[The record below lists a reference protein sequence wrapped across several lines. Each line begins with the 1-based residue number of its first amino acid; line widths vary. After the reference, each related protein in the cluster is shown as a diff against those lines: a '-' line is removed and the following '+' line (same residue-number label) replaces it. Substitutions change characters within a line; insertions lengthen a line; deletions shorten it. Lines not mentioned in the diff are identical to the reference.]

1 MRRSALFS
9 VGRTPWS
16 ARVPLDPLFAAWAAL
31 VLLPLFAFA
40 QPDIAR
46 QGDQWVRTFSGAAPA
61 APRLRVNA
69 HGPVTLEGGVSKN
82 VSYQVKVGVKTSTA
96 AEARRILDRY
106 AVRLAPQGDWLVLT
120 APGGPFP
127 TAVSVKAPRLA
138 AAAVST
144 SDGAVDVRGVD
155 GPLVVDSGGGEL
167 FVDRVRGDCKLFT
180 RGGDVRVGQVEGSLE
195 CASGAGR
202 ITVGTVRGEAVLTTE
217 GGDIDATEV
226 GGPVRAQ
233 TLAGGIHIA
242 KAGGAV
248 TATTGGGRIM
258 VDSANGVVIARNLA
272 GPVEVSAAAGV
283 ESESGAGGVRL
294 ANILGGMRVSTMM
307 GSILANFLG
316 GKPADSFLASGD
328 GDITV
333 LIPSN
338 VGVTIRAESEMADTL
353 RRIVSDFP
361 GIPVRRQGAQIV
373 ADGPVNGGGPLLRIS
388 ATQGT
393 IFIKRQR

>member
-9 VGRTPWS
+9 
-16 ARVPLDPLFAAWAAL
+16 ARVAL
-31 VLLPLFAFA
+31 ALLPLLARA
-40 QPDIAR
+40 QPELTR
-46 QGDQWVRTFSGAAPA
+46 QGDSWVRTFSGAAPA

-82 VSYQVKVGVKTSTA
+82 VSYQVKVSVKTSTA
-96 AEARRILDRY
+96 AEARRILNRY

-127 TAVSVKAPRLA
+127 TTVSVKAPRLVS
-138 AAAVST
+138 AAVST

-202 ITVGTVRGEAVLTTE
+202 ITVGTVRGEAVLTTQ

-258 VDSANGVVIARNLA
+258 VDSANGVVITRNLA
-272 GPVEVSAAAGV
+272 GPVEVGAAAGV

-353 RRIVSDFP
+353 RRIVSEFP

>member
-1 MRRSALFS
+1 MRRSGLFS
-9 VGRTPWS
+9 
-16 ARVPLDPLFAAWAAL
+16 APLAL
-31 VLLPLFAFA
+31 ALLPLVALVGAAFA
-40 QPDIAR
+40 QPELTR
-46 QGDQWVRTFSGAAPA
+46 QGDVWVRTFEGAGPA
-61 APRLRVNA
+61 VPRLRVNA
-69 HGPVTLEGGVSKN
+69 HGAVTLEGGVSAN
-82 VSYQVKVGVKTSTA
+82 LSYRVKVSVKARTA
-96 AEARRILDRY
+96 AEARRVFERY
-106 AVRLAPQGDWLVLT
+106 AVRLARQGDWLVLT
-120 APGGPFP
+120 APGGAFVS
-127 TAVSVKAPRLA
+127 AVSVKAPRLA

-155 GPLVVDSGGGEL
+155 GALVVDTGGGEL

-180 RGGDVRVGQVEGSLE
+180 RGGDVQVGLVEGSLE
-195 CASGAGR
+195 CTSGGGR
-202 ITVGTVRGEAVLTTE
+202 ITVGTVHGEAVLATE
-217 GGDIDATEV
+217 GGDIMATDV

-233 TLAGGIHIA
+233 TRAGGIHIA

-258 VDSANGVVIARNLA
+258 VDAANGVVIARNVA
-272 GPVEVSAAAGV
+272 GPVEVGAAASV
-283 ESESGAGGVRL
+283 ECESGAGGVRIG
-294 ANILGGMRVSTMM
+294 NILGSMQVSTMM
-307 GSILANFLG
+307 GSILADLLG

-338 VGVTIRAESEMADTL
+338 VGVTIRAESGMADTI
-353 RRIVSDFP
+353 RRIVSEFP

-373 ADGPVNGGGPLLRIS
+373 AEGPVNGGGPLLRIS

>member
-1 MRRSALFS
+1 MRRSGLF
-9 VGRTPWS
+9 S
-16 ARVPLDPLFAAWAAL
+16 ARVAL
-31 VLLPLFAFA
+31 ALLPLVAFA
-40 QPDIAR
+40 QQELTR
-46 QGDQWVRTFSGAAPA
+46 QGDLWVRTHYGAGPA

-69 HGPVTLEGGVSKN
+69 HGPVTLEGGVSLN
-82 VSYQVKVGVKTSTA
+82 VSYQVKLSVKTRTA
-96 AEARRILDRY
+96 AEALRLLDRY

-120 APGGPFP
+120 APGGPFLS
-127 TAVSVKAPRLA
+127 AVSVKAPRLA

-144 SDGAVDVRGVD
+144 SGGAVDVRGVD
-155 GPLVVDSGGGEL
+155 GALVVDSGGGEL

-180 RGGDVRVGQVEGSLE
+180 RGGDVRVGQVEGSLD

-217 GGDIDATEV
+217 GGDIVATEV
-226 GGPVRAQ
+226 GGRVRAQ
-233 TLAGGIHIA
+233 TRAGGIHIA

-248 TATTGGGRIM
+248 TATTGGGRII
-258 VDSANGVVIARNLA
+258 VDSANGVVITHNVA
-272 GPVEVSAAAGV
+272 GPVQVGAAASV
-283 ESESGAGGVRL
+283 ECESGAGGVQIG
-294 ANILGGMRVSTMM
+294 NILGSMQVSTMM
-307 GSILANFLG
+307 GSILADLLG

-338 VGVTIRAESEMADTL
+338 VGVTIRAESEMADTI
-353 RRIVSDFP
+353 RRIVSEFP

-373 ADGPVNGGGPLLRIS
+373 AEGPVNGGGPLLRIS

>member
-1 MRRSALFS
+1 
-9 VGRTPWS
+9 
-16 ARVPLDPLFAAWAAL
+16 
-31 VLLPLFAFA
+31 LLPRRPFGSAAFA
-40 QPDIAR
+40 QQDPTR
-46 QGDQWVRTFSGAAPA
+46 QGDLWVRTFPGAAPA

-69 HGPVTLEGGVSKN
+69 HGPVTLEGGVSLN
-82 VSYQVKVGVKTSTA
+82 VSYQVKVSVKTRTA
-96 AEARRILDRY
+96 AEALRVLERY
-106 AVRLAPQGDWLVLT
+106 TVRLSPRGDWLVLT
-120 APGGPFP
+120 APGGPFL

-138 AAAVST
+138 AAVVST

-155 GPLVVDSGGGEL
+155 GALVVDTGGGEL
-167 FVDRVRGDCKLFT
+167 FVDRVRGDCRLFT
-180 RGGDVRVGQVEGSLE
+180 RGGDVRVGQVDGSLE

-202 ITVGTVRGEAVLTTE
+202 ITVGTVRGEAVLATE
-217 GGDIDATEV
+217 GGDIVATEV

-233 TLAGGIHIA
+233 TRGGGIHIL

-248 TATTGGGRIM
+248 TATTGGGHIM
-258 VDSANGVVIARNLA
+258 VDTANGIVIAHNMA
-272 GPVEVSAAAGV
+272 GPVEVGAAAGV
-283 ESESGAGGVRL
+283 ECESGAGGVQIG
-294 ANILGGMRVSTMM
+294 NILGSMQISTMM
-307 GSILANFLG
+307 GSILADLVG

-353 RRIVSDFP
+353 RRIVSEFP

-373 ADGPVNGGGPLLRIS
+373 AEGPVNGGGPLLRIS